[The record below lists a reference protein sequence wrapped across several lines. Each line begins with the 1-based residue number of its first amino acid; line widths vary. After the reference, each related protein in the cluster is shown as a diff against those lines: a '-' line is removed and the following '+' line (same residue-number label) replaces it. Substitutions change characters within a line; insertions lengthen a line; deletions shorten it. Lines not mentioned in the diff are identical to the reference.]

1 MKAAELRSLSDGE
14 LQTKLDEIYEEMMNL
29 RFNMSIGQQRD
40 ITRLTEL
47 KRDVARIKTILRE
60 RQIARQLATER

>member
-14 LQTKLDEIYEEMMNL
+14 LQAKLDEIYEEMMNL

-40 ITRLTEL
+40 VTRLTVL